1 MPLQP
6 IFLLQR
12 ILLQRQYILADINV
26 RLSHGL
32 LNGQEAEEKK
42 IAARLRSPIGNLVEK
57 NVLKNTSFQTNNI
70 HLFSVESNK
79 AR

>member
-26 RLSHGL
+26 MLSHGL

-57 NVLKNTSFQTNNI
+57 NVLKNTSFQANNI
-70 HLFSVESNK
+70 HLFSGESNK

>member
-12 ILLQRQYILADINV
+12 ILLQRQYLLADINV

-42 IAARLRSPIGNLVEK
+42 SQLG
-57 NVLKNTSFQTNNI
+57 
-70 HLFSVESNK
+70 
-79 AR
+79 